1 MEQLETHDIYTD
13 DAVPSNSVNPKKLG
27 SIYVDYKKNKL
38 YICSNNS
45 NNKNVWSIV
54 NPDIVIP
61 EPLKYGLKYEVAS
74 FYTFVH
80 GKYTGITIQP
90 NTKYNNPDNSGEV
103 WFIIVNDGID
113 NFETYGHPNYD
124 LFVYPI
130 KDPDKHTISEPF
142 YTGSGVVP
150 PGYGFK
156 SPIRHNQG
164 LMWLKIKL
172 EQIK

>member
-1 MEQLETHDIYTD
+1 MEQLEAHDIYTD
-13 DAVPSNSVNPKKLG
+13 DVVPSSSVNPKKLG
-27 SIYVDYKKNKL
+27 SLWVDYKKNKL

-45 NNKNVWSIV
+45 NNKNVWSIA

-61 EPLKYGLKYEVAS
+61 EPLKYELKYEVAS
-74 FYTFVH
+74 FYSAIK
-80 GKYTGITIQP
+80 GKYTGITIRP

-103 WFIIVNDGID
+103 WFIIVNDSVD
-113 NFETYGHPNYD
+113 NHEIYGHIYND
-124 LFVYPI
+124 LHVYPI
-130 KDPDKHTISEPF
+130 KDPSKFTAAEPF
-142 YTGSGVVP
+142 YTGMGVVP
-150 PGYGFK
+150 PAYGFK